1 MIKRTTII
9 EIITVLNII
18 LFLYTGIAKIMD
30 YSVFKEQLADSPILS
45 WAATPVAVLL
55 PVLEFLIV
63 LMLVIPRWRLKG
75 LYASFILMI
84 AFTAYITAMF
94 IVAPEMP
101 CSCGGIIELLSWQGH
116 LIFNSVLVLLNGLAI
131 YLQRKEKKLSRKDW
145 ISGSGYR
152 ISHS

>member
-9 EIITVLNII
+9 EIITILNII

-63 LMLVIPRWRLKG
+63 IMLVIPRWRLKG
-75 LYASFILMI
+75 LYSSFILML

-101 CSCGGIIELLSWQGH
+101 CSCGGIIALLSWQQH
-116 LIFNSVLVLLNGLAI
+116 LVFNGVFILLNGWAI
-131 YLQRKEKKLSRKDW
+131 YLQRKEKKEMGKSW
-145 ISGSGYR
+145 NSGSGYSV
-152 ISHS
+152 SHS